1 MRNVS
6 KEEVKL
12 IKLPPEVVQED
23 RGEQRC
29 KVPFLV
35 VGSTSDAVSWKNDRL
50 GISLKCDSLTV
61 ELEKSNG
68 QLITALGS
76 TVNFPFDPST
86 KGFIIDW
93 RQHLNGGVGC
103 YKVKVSYDIS
113 GVTGSYYYGA
123 YNLQNYSSNIVANT
137 TRLYVVLN
145 DFVESTGIDYRN
157 SGFGTTIRFKGKFGY
172 MQPNYDSKNIVL
184 NDREVK
190 KVRNLS
196 KRTYELRTDFIN
208 SCFTE
213 KIDLEHLLVA
223 NQIYVTD
230 HNATN
235 HVQKYFDKPVIL
247 DDEQSPTFEYNEGV
261 LAKVVAYFKDKTQNV
276 ESKYSGDINNATNI
290 IDNLPVG
297 VACADGFAVNSDGS
311 YSLAVPSGTTE
322 IIADTPLNL
331 NGNNQGST
339 VSVKAVNVNL
349 VDSNGGQLGYLS
361 SNLLGNDL
369 EIELINPATIIAD
382 MFEARVLS
390 DGGTFEAKQCLIDNL
405 QDLL

>member
-6 KEEVKL
+6 KKEVKL
-12 IKLPPEVVQED
+12 IKLPPETIQED

-35 VGSTSDAVSWKNDRL
+35 VGSLNDAVSWKNDRL

-61 ELEKSNG
+61 ELEKTNG

-76 TVNFPFDPST
+76 TVNFPFDQGT

-93 RQHLNGGVGC
+93 RQHLNSGVGC
-103 YKVKVSYDIS
+103 YKVKVNYDIS
-113 GVTGSYYYGA
+113 GVVGSYYYGA
-123 YNLQNYSSNIVANT
+123 YNLQNYSANIVANT

-145 DFVESTGIDYRN
+145 DFVESTGINYRN

-172 MQPNYDSKNIVL
+172 MQPNYDSKNIIL

-223 NQIYVTD
+223 NQIYITD

-261 LAKVVAYFKDKTQNV
+261 LAKVVAFFKDKEQNI
-276 ESKYSGDINNATNI
+276 ESKYSGDIKNTTNV
-290 IDNLPVG
+290 IDILPVG
-297 VACADGFAVNSDGS
+297 VSCADSYYIIQNSENTLINSGS
-311 YSLAVPSGTTE
+311 INSGGT
-322 IIADTPLNL
+322 
-331 NGNNQGST
+331 
-339 VSVKAVNVNL
+339 KYVNL
-349 VDSNGGQLGYLS
+349 PDEVYKIYVGGVLKQTISIPIYK
-361 SNLLGNDL
+361 N
-369 EIELINPATIIAD
+369 ETINI
-382 MFEARVLS
+382 
-390 DGGTFEAKQCLIDNL
+390 N
-405 QDLL
+405 